1 MKVNVSGVLYQILK
15 SIKTY
20 EIPEIFP
27 EYGDNVVHNNS
38 TWMVFI
44 KIYKGKNVYIAV
56 GYQNGASTEQC
67 TNLATAYNFS
77 EKHIDPDNISQT
89 GLGAKLVSARSH
101 QTFLIGL
108 DKMGCITF
116 VKSNSSKLRKDIDSN
131 SYIAGSYTEHSLFT
145 TPDELNEELEDN
157 HSELKGILETLKE
170 IEYPTDTPKLW
181 SISKYKD
188 GGEYI
193 DDCND
198 DNWDIIKRIYSMRYS
213 YTPTE
218 FYHSVIHMPI
228 DKPIILD
235 KIIKDDF
242 LGYYDP
248 CNKLRVAVEIF
259 RDNHHLY
266 FHKPGSK
273 VIKKYNFRNNKFTRN
288 IKKSNLDNLLMDTVE
303 KLCSVEMYISNLQND
318 KKHIG
323 GIYYKTPDG
332 NLFNTI
338 PQEYSIISKKWSEP
352 GRQITGL
359 VMIITVSND
368 KILKPKSKK
377 VDTSLAS
384 VFNITDDKR
393 MKVKTLFNTLFK
405 TLEETPLGVYAI
417 KRAKYIS
424 SVDIPDIKE
433 ITTDMWESVEVK
445 VKLKAKVEEP
455 KEIVKSKTNVFKKN
469 KFKKFKR
476 SVKGPDVR
484 VLPEAR
490 QHTMTKEAVLDFIE
504 QLEEQ
509 DVIDKVTEE
518 QELRDIL
525 KGLWTEVNKKL
536 SGTQVLDIQILC
548 SMTDNKYRILRMLI
562 DSVYHKGTDKIVS
575 GTIFAKIYYKYQKFQ
590 KVK

>member
-56 GYQNGASTEQC
+56 GYQNGASAEQC
-67 TNLATAYNFS
+67 LNLATAYNFS

-101 QTFLIGL
+101 QTFIIGK
-108 DKMGCITF
+108 DKMDCYTV
-116 VKSNSSKLRKDIDSN
+116 VKSDAYKLRRDLDSDRYN
-131 SYIAGSYTEHSLFT
+131 ADSYTDYSIFT
-145 TPDELNEELEDN
+145 TQDELNEELEDN
-157 HSELKGILETLKE
+157 HSELKGILRTLNE
-170 IEYPTDTPKLW
+170 IKYPTDTPKLW
-181 SISKYKD
+181 CISKYKE
-188 GGEYI
+188 GGEYV

-198 DNWDIIKRIYSMRYS
+198 ENWDIIKRIYSMRYS
-213 YTPTE
+213 YTPIE
-218 FYHSVIHMPI
+218 FYYSVIHMPF

-248 CNKLRVAVEIF
+248 CNKLRVTVEIY

-266 FHKPGSK
+266 YHKPGSK
-273 VIKKYNFRNNKFTRN
+273 VIKKYNFRNHKYTRN
-288 IKKSNLDNLLMDTVE
+288 ITKSNLDKLLSSHKAD
-303 KLCSVEMYISNLQND
+303 KLCVVDIYISSLKIDNKN
-318 KKHIG
+318 IG

-338 PQEYSIISKKWSEP
+338 PQKFSIISKPWSEP
-352 GRQITGL
+352 GGQITGL
-359 VMIITVSND
+359 VMILTVFND
-368 KILKPKSKK
+368 KILKPRSKK

-384 VFNITDDKR
+384 VINVADDKR
-393 MKVKTLFNTLFK
+393 MKIETLFNSLFK
-405 TLEETPLGVYAI
+405 TLQHTPLGTYAI
-417 KRAKYIS
+417 KRKERFAAK
-424 SVDIPDIKE
+424 DIPDIRE
-433 ITTDMWESVEVK
+433 ITTDMWELEVK
-445 VKLKAKVEEP
+445 TKVKAKVEEP
-455 KEIVKSKTNVFKKN
+455 KAIVKPKTNVSKKI

-484 VLPEAR
+484 VLPEAK

-509 DVIDKVTEE
+509 DAIDKVAEE
-518 QELRDIL
+518 YELCDIL

-536 SGTQVLDIQILC
+536 PGTQILDMQIFC

-590 KVK
+590 NVK